1 MGSVDPSVAAEAVQ
15 IVGKDRNEAYGAPDT
30 NIGRIAALWT
40 AYLGVTVTAA
50 DVAAMMVLTKI
61 SRSRQRYSRDNAVDG
76 IGYLLI
82 HEAMARDTN
91 G

>member
-15 IVGKDRNEAYGAPDT
+15 IVGKDRNEAYGAPDR